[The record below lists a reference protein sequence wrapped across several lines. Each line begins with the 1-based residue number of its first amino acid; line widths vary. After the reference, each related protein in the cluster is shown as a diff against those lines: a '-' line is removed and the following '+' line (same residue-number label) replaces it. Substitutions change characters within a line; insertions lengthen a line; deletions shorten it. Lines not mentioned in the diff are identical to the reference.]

1 MLGVARPVVEED
13 RRRMR
18 EMMRAE
24 YYVRRRAKRARRMR
38 TGPPPAP
45 ASGPEALRP
54 EPCAEAVSARRPSA
68 SLSGVRP
75 PRAIRARRS
84 AHGCPDPAVA
94 GGCRATTDVAMQNAS
109 NPPGRRGAAG
119 PGVPRELELQ
129 DAVLT
134 LPIQTLIKI

>member
-1 MLGVARPVVEED
+1 
-13 RRRMR
+13 
-18 EMMRAE
+18 MMRAE

-54 EPCAEAVSARRPSA
+54 EPCADRRVRPEALGLAERGEASARY
-68 SLSGVRP
+68 
-75 PRAIRARRS
+75 PRYIRARRS

-109 NPPGRRGAAG
+109 NPPGRRAQRGRAS
-119 PGVPRELELQ
+119 PRELRAGAPGRRAYCYSP
-129 DAVLT
+129 DSD
-134 LPIQTLIKI
+134 IN

>member
-1 MLGVARPVVEED
+1 
-13 RRRMR
+13 
-18 EMMRAE
+18 MMRAE

-75 PRAIRARRS
+75 PRAIQALSAR
-84 AHGCPDPAVA
+84 DAV
-94 GGCRATTDVAMQNAS
+94 RMVART
-109 NPPGRRGAAG
+109 PRWPEGAARPQTSLCKMHPTRPAAAAQRG
-119 PGVPRELELQ
+119 RASPGSWSSRTPCLLSRFRH
-129 DAVLT
+129 
-134 LPIQTLIKI
+134 